1 MTPDPSNSRPAD
13 MSSARRLVVKIGSA
27 VLAPEGRLDPAN
39 VGRIARELAALRRD
53 GRQVVVV
60 SSGAVASG
68 FRSLG
73 LERMPVTIRQ
83 KQAAAALGQHRL
95 MRAWGD
101 AFASDSIEVA
111 QVLLTD
117 DDMDDRTRFLNAR
130 HTLDALLEAGAIPIV
145 NENDSV
151 AFDEIRLGDNDRLS
165 ALVAH
170 LIDADLLVVLS
181 VADGVRSDG
190 GKGDVVPYFA
200 DPTHALE
207 HVGDSR
213 TDTGVGG
220 MATKI
225 AAAQAAGASGVP
237 TIIAPGAERE
247 VLTRLLTGD
256 PIGTYLAPGAQSA
269 ASRKRWI
276 GYSTRPRGSLVL
288 DDGAVR
294 ALCERGASLLP
305 GGIECVEGT
314 FESGAPVDLKSAS
327 GKAFARGLVS
337 YSSSEIDRIR
347 GAKSSEIESRLGYAY
362 SLEVIH
368 RDDLFLFERGS
379 A

>member
-1 MTPDPSNSRPAD
+1 MNARPSELSN
-13 MSSARRLVVKIGSA
+13 ARRLVVKIGSA

-39 VGRIARELAALRRD
+39 VVRIANELASLRRD
-53 GRQVVVV
+53 GREVVVV

-68 FRSLG
+68 FRALG
-73 LERMPVTIRQ
+73 LERMPVTIRE
-83 KQAAAALGQHRL
+83 KQAAAALGQQRL

-101 AFASDSIEVA
+101 ALATDSIEVA
-111 QVLLTD
+111 QVLLTA
-117 DDMDDRTRFLNAR
+117 DDMDDRARFLNAR
-130 HTLDALLEAGAIPIV
+130 HTLDALLGAGAVPIV

-170 LIDADLLVVLS
+170 LVDADLLVVLS
-181 VADGVRSDG
+181 VVDGVRSDG
-190 GKGDVVPYFA
+190 GTGDVIPYFA

-207 HVGDSR
+207 HVSGSKSA
-213 TDTGVGG
+213 TGVGG

-237 TIIAPGAERE
+237 TIIAPGSEPD
-247 VLTRLLTGD
+247 VLTRLLKGEA
-256 PIGTYLAPGAQSA
+256 IGTYLAPGAQSA

-294 ALCERGASLLP
+294 ALRERGASLLP
-305 GGIECVEGT
+305 GGITMVDGS
-314 FESGAPVDLKSAS
+314 FESGAPVDLKSAD
-327 GKAFARGLVS
+327 GNAFARGLVS
-337 YSSSEIDRIR
+337 YSSSEIDRIK
-347 GAKSSEIESRLGYAY
+347 GAKSSEIESTLGYAY